1 MRVVAMMRR
10 AGLVLALGVWL
21 QLSDYPPPFPR
32 DGATKLFEN
41 ARVAVWDVTWTE
53 GQRTAV
59 HRHGHPMVG
68 VTLSPGKN
76 RSVPQNGPSRDNDLG
91 PVGHVIYGPAGMIH
105 AEEGA
110 STPGPR
116 AILIELKDAPSA
128 PLVLAAGMPPAF
140 GADTPGARVVLD
152 NDRLVVVDFQ
162 FDPAHPVP
170 PHHHVRDAINI
181 TVAAGRVRATTLD
194 GQASM
199 VDLKVG
205 DVVFRLRDRAHREE
219 VLEGA
224 PRNIIVELKDGR
236 P

>member
-1 MRVVAMMRR
+1 MTVAVIMLR
-10 AGLVLALGVWL
+10 AGVMLALGGLL
-21 QLSDYPPPFPR
+21 QLVDYPPPFPR
-32 DGATKLFEN
+32 EGATKVFEN
-41 ARVAVWDVTWTE
+41 ARVAIWDVTWTK

-59 HRHGHPMVG
+59 HRHGHPVVG

-76 RSVPQNGPSRDNDLG
+76 RSILQDGPSRDNDLG
-91 PVGHVIYGPAGMIH
+91 PVGHVIYGPPGMIH

-116 AILIELKDAPSA
+116 AVLIELKDAPFA
-128 PLVLAAGMPPAF
+128 PLVVAPGMPPAF
-140 GADTPGARVVLD
+140 GPDTPGARVVLD
-152 NDRLVVVDFQ
+152 NDRVVVVDFQ

-205 DVVFRLRDRAHREE
+205 DVVFRPRDRAHRED
-219 VLEGA
+219 VVEGA
-224 PRNIIVELKDGR
+224 PRNIIVELKDAR